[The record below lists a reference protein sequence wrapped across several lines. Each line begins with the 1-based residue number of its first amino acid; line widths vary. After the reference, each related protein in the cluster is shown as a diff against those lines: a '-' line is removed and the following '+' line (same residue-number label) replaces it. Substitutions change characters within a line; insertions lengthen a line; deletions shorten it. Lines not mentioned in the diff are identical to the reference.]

1 MLTEG
6 ESTSQSW
13 LLLLVKAL
21 GQQCQDGASEKL
33 IFPTEPALL
42 QKVFLLHS
50 LQMGNTQVTNKHTN
64 RGLQKAP
71 RSNSL
76 GNYSADSIVR
86 TGK

>member
-21 GQQCQDGASEKL
+21 GQQCQDGATEKL

-42 QKVFLLHS
+42 QKVFLL
-50 LQMGNTQVTNKHTN
+50 QKMGNTQVTNKHTN

-76 GNYSADSIVR
+76 GNYSADSIVQ